1 MDPSALSFSNNG
13 RTKESVFPVPV
24 PIIREQLTTD
34 IQHFETL
41 CIYSIQECNG
51 GQLTNDIHD
60 LITVFTMKLVQVS
73 YNMKPIIVSFERPLI
88 NKLHCAFNTRDINT
102 NDTNFFFFF
111 YFWQIFERLVN
122 GPKPS

>member
-34 IQHFETL
+34 IQHSRHCAFTV
-41 CIYSIQECNG
+41 YKNVMG

-102 NDTNFFFFF
+102 N
-111 YFWQIFERLVN
+111 
-122 GPKPS
+122 GH